1 MKHIRYIIYIL
12 LVLISIDCAGKPK
25 KEISIPRSIVPKQ
38 IQQIISRGEFAEAAI
53 QLENWLSTSDITKN
67 DSTLV
72 LPTLAKCYIVL
83 KNWDKAT
90 HVFKI
95 LEKKDE
101 KFSYWWKELSSI
113 TSAPEYGYY
122 AHRLSEEINSK
133 DNEILPAI
141 SPDGKNLFFVL
152 ENRKNRDQDIYN
164 SSLSISQKWTKRNS
178 IISLN
183 TKYADAILSTF
194 NNGNSLLLLGTY
206 DKHGIKSPGFSV
218 SNRTE
223 SGWTFPKTIKI
234 KGYSTENKFISATI
248 SRDGKTLLY
257 ALERVDGFGDLDIY
271 VSFMDDEGVF
281 SKPLNLGSQINTHGV
296 DGTPFL
302 APDAITLYFSSSGH
316 PNLGNGDMF
325 VTRRLDN
332 TWTNWEKPRN
342 LGKELN
348 TIFWDAYYTVQADGK
363 YAYFSSAGYNTFGGT
378 DIFRVELPKE
388 LRPKFPLYIRG
399 NVSDTL
405 NNPLLVKIT
414 ISSSLDENA
423 GSTTSDSLTGRYSIQ
438 TFSDQIYSLTAFC
451 EDFDTFQAKLNL
463 QITPEDTPI
472 VFDIRMKPFDF
483 NEMFEA
489 NNIYFEFN
497 KWEIK
502 PEFNPELEMLVR
514 ILKENENL
522 FIEISGHTDSIGTD
536 DFNLKLSARRA
547 RAVDKWLEEK
557 GVNPEKISVINFG
570 ERVAIADN
578 ETEEGRALNRR
589 VEFRLIERNNLK

>member
-25 KEISIPRSIVPKQ
+25 KEITIPRSIVPKQ
-38 IQQIISRGEFAEAAI
+38 IQQIISRGEFTEAAVQI
-53 QLENWLSTSDITKN
+53 ENWLSTSDITKN

-72 LPTLAKCYIVL
+72 LPTLAKCYIAL
-83 KNWDKAT
+83 KDWDKAT
-90 HVFKI
+90 RVFRI

-101 KFSYWWKELSSI
+101 KFSYWWKELASI

-164 SSLSISQKWTKRNS
+164 SSLNISQKWTKRNS

-183 TKYADAILSTF
+183 TKYADAILSIF

-206 DKHGIKSPGFSV
+206 DKHGIKSLGFSV
-218 SNRTE
+218 SNRTK

-271 VSFMDDEGVF
+271 ISFMDDEGVF
-281 SKPLNLGSQINTHGV
+281 SKPLNLGSQINTPGV

-332 TWTNWEKPRN
+332 TWTNWEKPKN

-348 TIFWDAYYTVQADGK
+348 TIFWDAYYTVQADGH

-405 NNPLLVKIT
+405 DNPLPVKIT

-423 GSTTSDSLTGRYSIQ
+423 GSTISDSVTGRYSIQ

-483 NEMFEA
+483 NLMFEA
-489 NNIYFEFN
+489 KNIYFEFN

-502 PEFNPELEMLVR
+502 TEFNPELEMLVR
-514 ILKENENL
+514 ILKENEYL

-589 VEFRLIERNNLK
+589 VEFRLIEKK